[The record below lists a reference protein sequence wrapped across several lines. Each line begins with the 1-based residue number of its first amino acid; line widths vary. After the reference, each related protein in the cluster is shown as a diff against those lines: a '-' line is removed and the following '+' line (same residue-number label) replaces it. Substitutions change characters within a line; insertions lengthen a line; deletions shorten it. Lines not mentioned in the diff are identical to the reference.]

1 MRRLA
6 GLITLIVPISLYAV
20 TKFPF
25 PHNANYSYGIKPSS
39 INSDVVQASY
49 EDFLNRFY
57 TESGNLARI
66 KFDDQN
72 YTVSEGI
79 GYGMLVMV
87 YMDNAKNNTRDKFDK
102 LWAYY
107 NKFLNERGL
116 MHWKI
121 RGFDG
126 VDQQNAA
133 TDAELDVA
141 AALMMAYKQWG
152 DEKYLNDAKNLIN
165 KIAAHEVNENGHLK
179 PGDAWDS
186 KKNPSYFSTGAMEL
200 FKQASSFDWD
210 KVITNSYNL
219 LKKVRNANTGLV
231 PDWCSES
238 GNPEGDYYYD
248 ATRTPWRMAWAYAW
262 YGHSDAKDVASKIA
276 TWINGKTNGS
286 AKNIVDGYTLDGG
299 NKSQWNVAAFIGPFA
314 CAGMVDQT
322 HQAWLD
328 NAYNHLASFASKT
341 DDSYYNQS
349 LEILT
354 LLLLSGNM
362 PNFWATQQPQTFTL
376 TVSTQPSA
384 GGTVTKNPSASQ
396 YNSGATVT
404 IEAVP
409 NNGYRFVNWSG
420 DISGTE
426 TSKTITMTKNMNVVA
441 NFEVIQTETYTLT
454 VSAQPSAG
462 GTVTKNPSAPQYN
475 SGATVTIEA
484 VPNDGYRFVNW
495 SGDISGTETQK
506 TITITKNMNVVANF
520 EALQQKYTIT
530 LSAQPT
536 NGGTVNKYPTEE
548 QYNSG
553 TYVTVQAVPQDG
565 YRFVNWSGD
574 ISGTELSTTF
584 PITANMNITAN
595 FEPNVGVSH
604 NLAGKRSVALNLQRN
619 SGSLVLEYST
629 AKAER
634 VSITIHDITGKTV
647 LAPVNGFIPAGRH
660 LMRVK
665 AALNSGIYW
674 IRMRSAD
681 GELVR
686 SATITR

>member
-6 GLITLIVPISLYAV
+6 GIITLIVPISLYAV
-20 TKFPF
+20 TNFPF
-25 PHNANYSYGIKPSS
+25 PHNANYAYGIKPSS

-66 KFDDQN
+66 KFDNGN

-426 TSKTITMTKNMNVVA
+426 TQKTITM
-441 NFEVIQTETYTLT
+441 
-454 VSAQPSAG
+454 
-462 GTVTKNPSAPQYN
+462 
-475 SGATVTIEA
+475 
-484 VPNDGYRFVNW
+484 
-495 SGDISGTETQK
+495 
-506 TITITKNMNVVANF
+506 TKNMNVVANF

-530 LSAQPT
+530 LSAQPA

-574 ISGTELSTTF
+574 ISGTELSKTF
-584 PITANMNITAN
+584 QITANMNITAV

-604 NLAGKRSVALNLQRN
+604 NLAGSRSTVLNLQQN

-629 AKAER
+629 VKAER

-660 LMRVK
+660 LMRVRT
-665 AALNSGIYW
+665 ALNSGIYW
-674 IRMRSAD
+674 IRMRSAN

>member
-426 TSKTITMTKNMNVVA
+426 TQKTITM
-441 NFEVIQTETYTLT
+441 
-454 VSAQPSAG
+454 
-462 GTVTKNPSAPQYN
+462 
-475 SGATVTIEA
+475 
-484 VPNDGYRFVNW
+484 
-495 SGDISGTETQK
+495 
-506 TITITKNMNVVANF
+506 TKNMNVVANF

-530 LSAQPT
+530 LSAQPA

-574 ISGTELSTTF
+574 ISGTELSKTF
-584 PITANMNITAN
+584 QITANMNITAV

-604 NLAGKRSVALNLQRN
+604 NLAGSRSTVLNLQQN

-629 AKAER
+629 VKAER

-660 LMRVK
+660 LMRVRT
-665 AALNSGIYW
+665 ALNSGIYW
-674 IRMRSAD
+674 IRMRSAN

>member
-404 IEAVP
+404 IEAAP
-409 NNGYRFVNWSG
+409 NN
-420 DISGTE
+420 
-426 TSKTITMTKNMNVVA
+426 
-441 NFEVIQTETYTLT
+441 
-454 VSAQPSAG
+454 
-462 GTVTKNPSAPQYN
+462 
-475 SGATVTIEA
+475 
-484 VPNDGYRFVNW
+484 GYRFVNW

-506 TITITKNMNVVANF
+506 TITMTKNMNVVANF

-530 LSAQPT
+530 LSAQPA

-574 ISGTELSTTF
+574 ISGTELSKTF
-584 PITANMNITAN
+584 QITANMNITAV

-604 NLAGKRSVALNLQRN
+604 NLAGSRSTVLNLQQN

-629 AKAER
+629 VKAER

-660 LMRVK
+660 LMRVRT
-665 AALNSGIYW
+665 ALNSGIYW
-674 IRMRSAD
+674 IRMRSAN